1 MVGLPTVCSTFGL
14 LRLWVKGSSLILFDG
29 LDELGLELTRSTGFR
44 SMSAGMILSFCK
56 TS

>member
-14 LRLWVKGSSLILFDG
+14 LRLWVKGSSLILLDG